1 MKFNSIYYF
10 EDQKVGRFVHTA
22 SMAIS
27 SNLQQRNAYV
37 KMCTDLVARN
47 QKVSQMKISQ
57 SPRLRKPPRM
67 EQNMKEKQKP
77 SSEKHK
83 EEDASKNYLS
93 HLLNTSKQNLNE
105 FGATEKLKMSVWS
118 QSFSLHSCGR
128 DGKFTCTVSLLVD
141 KRCRKVWLL
150 REMWIDRIEN
160 WANWWRWGWWRVVCT
175 TIHED
180 WKLGLFRIIIRLPP
194 FKAKTSGGP
203 TIGYKHTS

>member
-47 QKVSQMKISQ
+47 QKVSQMKTSQ

-105 FGATEKLKMSVWS
+105 FGATEKLKMSV
-118 QSFSLHSCGR
+118 
-128 DGKFTCTVSLLVD
+128 
-141 KRCRKVWLL
+141 
-150 REMWIDRIEN
+150 
-160 WANWWRWGWWRVVCT
+160 
-175 TIHED
+175 
-180 WKLGLFRIIIRLPP
+180 
-194 FKAKTSGGP
+194 
-203 TIGYKHTS
+203 